1 MIFKEGVF
9 IMDWCEKDVPYKH
22 RAVIVDQPVPLGEIV
37 ERLMK
42 EYDAAQF
49 APEDIPSMQMHRFNA
64 IHLPGNDELKLAAD
78 QLQVKAIKIPI
89 NHKTRKYT
97 EKDFVSRVH
106 EDGDEE
112 YIYLAYEEQ
121 VGYHYS
127 NSNML
132 FLEVALEKGVTQK
145 EIERDT
151 LEYKDYMHYLKAY
164 HELYAEN
171 S

>member
-1 MIFKEGVF
+1 
-9 IMDWCEKDVPYKH
+9 MDCCKKDVLDKH
-22 RAVIVDQPVPLGEIV
+22 RVVIVDQLVPLGEIV

-42 EYDAAQF
+42 EYDAVQF
-49 APEDIPSMQMHRFNA
+49 ASEDIPSLQMHRFNA
-64 IHLPGNDELKLAAD
+64 FHLPRNDELKLAAN

-89 NHKTRKYT
+89 NNKTQKYT

-121 VGYHYS
+121 VGYHHS

-145 EIERDT
+145 EIDQDAM
-151 LEYKDYMHYLKAY
+151 EYKDYKHYLKTY
-164 HELYAEN
+164 LELYTVN